1 MKVLVMVIAS
11 GGVEYE
17 CMKAMWLL
25 QWQQALEALPGAD
38 LWFLQGDSCIRST
51 PHDKTYPV
59 SECIVPGLLQKTMC
73 AFKDF
78 LETDFD
84 IVVRTNLSSV
94 YIWPR
99 LAAYL
104 AHWNGTADVAGFSD
118 DKSHFSGCNLI
129 FSRAVIQMLVDNRH
143 LLDYSVPDDVALS
156 KFLLDRD
163 IAHTWTPRLDMIDS
177 TALLKGTSNKKE
189 VFHIRV
195 KGSKRMAD
203 VQKMYAIIMTVRQ
216 NPDFL

>member
-51 PHDKTYPV
+51 PHDKTYSV
-59 SECIVPGLLQKTMC
+59 KECVVPGLLQKTLC
-73 AFKDF
+73 GFKDF
-78 LETDFD
+78 LDTGHD

-94 YIWPR
+94 YIWHR

-104 AHWNGTADVAGFSD
+104 AQWHGTADVAGFSD
-118 DKSHFSGCNLI
+118 DRSHFSGCNLI
-129 FSRAVIQMLVDNRH
+129 LSRALVQLIVDNRH
-143 LLDYSVPDDVALS
+143 LLDYSVPDDVSLS
-156 KFLLDRD
+156 KFLLERD
-163 IAHTWTPRLDMIDS
+163 IAHAWTPRLDIIDS
-177 TALLKGTSNKKE
+177 KAFLKGTSNKKE
-189 VFHIRV
+189 VFHVRV
-195 KGSKRMAD
+195 KGSNRMAD
-203 VQKMYAIIMTVRQ
+203 VQSLYAILMALRK
-216 NPDFL
+216 NPDFV